1 MYSSLASSAFLL
13 ACITLAQTSPKLD
26 PVTGHQVCSAVELF
40 AETQHFKPEVIGAM
54 AWVESRF
61 NPAAIS
67 RSGAHG
73 VMQVILGRR
82 WSPPYSAEDM
92 LNPWLSVEAGVL
104 MALRWRDK
112 KGSKWIEC
120 YNSGT
125 RCRNRA
131 YKASVDRTMARIV
144 FLRRSHERG
153 HSVAQGDR

>member
-1 MYSSLASSAFLL
+1 M
-13 ACITLAQTSPKLD
+13 
-26 PVTGHQVCSAVELF
+26 ELF
-40 AETQHFKPEVIGAM
+40 AEYQSFRAETIAAM

-61 NPAAIS
+61 NPEAIS
-67 RSGAHG
+67 RAGAHG

-92 LNPWLSVEAGVL
+92 LDPWLSVEAGVL

-112 KGSKWIEC
+112 KGPKWVEC

-125 RCRNRA
+125 RCRNGA
-131 YKASVDRTMARIV
+131 YKASVDRVRAHIV

-153 HSVAQGDR
+153 HSVAWGDR